1 MMYRLRIKKLQ
12 DSIRKENLDGY
23 IIYKREELSHSHDV
37 RYLCGFTGDTGL
49 LIVLASKAY
58 LIVDSRFHTQAH
70 RQAKGVKVIAA
81 KSGPLEETKNVK
93 ELQGSNIRLGFE
105 TNALTYNLVDSF
117 RENLPKALIIPTS
130 GVVNSLSIIK
140 DKNEQGLIAK
150 AIEISETALE
160 RVFGFMKTGI
170 REFEVAAELEYQM
183 KMLGAE
189 KPAFDTIVA
198 SGYRSALPHGV
209 ASEKKIAKGD
219 FVTFDFGAWYK
230 GYVADITRTVV
241 MGKATVRQKKIY
253 NTVLRANQAA
263 IRKVKSGV
271 SGFDVDKAARSVIK
285 RAGYSKYFG
294 HGTGHGI
301 GIYVHVG
308 PNAGPRSKDILKRG
322 MVVTIEPGIY
332 IPKWGGVRIEDDV
345 LVTNTGSRV
354 LTSAPKKLLEL

>member
-1 MMYRLRIKKLQ
+1 
-12 DSIRKENLDGY
+12 
-23 IIYKREELSHSHDV
+23 
-37 RYLCGFTGDTGL
+37 
-49 LIVLASKAY
+49 
-58 LIVDSRFHTQAH
+58 
-70 RQAKGVKVIAA
+70 
-81 KSGPLEETKNVK
+81 
-93 ELQGSNIRLGFE
+93 
-105 TNALTYNLVDSF
+105 
-117 RENLPKALIIPTS
+117 
-130 GVVNSLSIIK
+130 
-140 DKNEQGLIAK
+140 
-150 AIEISETALE
+150 
-160 RVFGFMKTGI
+160 
-170 REFEVAAELEYQM
+170 M